1 MVYHASIKDF
11 LLLKKAN
18 DGEII
23 GVLLGCT
30 AFAEIH
36 VDDICVKFGYRHKG
50 LGARLLQEV
59 EDRFISKGYNNI
71 NLVTSEFQATE
82 FYKKC
87 GFEVEFIRKN
97 KQNPKLTKTFFIK
110 YIDDIKSKSN

>member
-1 MVYHASIKDF
+1 MEEVNEKHLSPACAKMFIDE
-11 LLLKKAN
+11 AVIE
-18 DGEII
+18 GITE
-23 GVLLGCT
+23 V
-30 AFAEIH
+30 FAEIH

-87 GFEVEFIRKN
+87 GFEVEVIRKN

-110 YIDDIKSKSN
+110 YIDDIKSKNN